1 MLEGLFVEIFSKIKD
16 PRIERTKK
24 HLFLDVVGLA
34 LFSTLAGAQCF
45 TEMEHFCKLHKELL
59 KKYFQLP
66 NGIPS
71 HDTFCRVFS
80 ALNPDEFQSCF
91 VEWIKYVIETFPE
104 NVIPIDG
111 KSIKASRRDK
121 YNLKALHI
129 VSAYSSA
136 NRISLGQLIVDKKT
150 NEITV

>member
-1 MLEGLFVEIFSKIKD
+1 MRNVLQK
-16 PRIERTKK
+16 
-24 HLFLDVVGLA
+24 
-34 LFSTLAGAQCF
+34 
-45 TEMEHFCKLHKELL
+45 MELFCKLHKEFL
-59 KKYFQLP
+59 KEYFQLP

-91 VEWIKYVIETFPE
+91 VEWIKFVIETFPE

-111 KSIKASRRDK
+111 KSIRASRRDK
-121 YNLKALHI
+121 YHLKALHI

-150 NEITV
+150 NEITVIPELLKKICIEGAIVTLDAMGC